1 MQSSQ
6 AQRNGSDHDARL
18 QKAASRQAAFWR
30 VVMQATSCTYRATS
44 DRARPQLA
52 ACTVLPTSFGRYL
65 IPDRRPTSSYKYPS
79 IRA

>member
-6 AQRNGSDHDARL
+6 AQRNGPDHDARL

-44 DRARPQLA
+44 DRARHQLA
-52 ACTVLPTSFGRYL
+52 ACTVLSTSFGHYVT
-65 IPDRRPTSSYKYPS
+65 PDRRPTLGYK
-79 IRA
+79 